1 MSLHGIP
8 SFIKFL
14 NYHLQTF
21 FKKQKLPVDSVLM
34 AVCLFALLSE
44 ALDQQPFLSSVDVDL
59 VAARLNVILLDP
71 IIKVSLFC

>member
-1 MSLHGIP
+1 
-8 SFIKFL
+8 
-14 NYHLQTF
+14 
-21 FKKQKLPVDSVLM
+21 M

-59 VAARLNVILLDP
+59 VAARLNVIFLDP